1 MRSIAHGFC
10 WLSRRDYF
18 NKSVVNR
25 NRIKVVLFLCSM
37 AVLVAAVDCFS
48 ADITTLDGK
57 TYKDAL
63 VTGVE
68 ADGVHIS
75 FRDGVVKVPFDQLP
89 QELQRQYGYDPAK
102 TTGIAVKLAGTVKRV
117 GGQMLA
123 NFPQS
128 LAKNPMPIA
137 LLVGFVLL
145 LKFAAG
151 KLVKSRK
158 REQRLASRRDEYRKS
173 DDWQR
178 KRALVLK
185 RDKYR
190 CVYCRA
196 RANQVHYKHYAPRN
210 VGSEPIEWLVSVCE
224 RCHRKLDPDFT

>member
-1 MRSIAHGFC
+1 
-10 WLSRRDYF
+10 
-18 NKSVVNR
+18 
-25 NRIKVVLFLCSM
+25 M
-37 AVLVAAVDCFS
+37 AALVAAVDCFS

-63 VTGVE
+63 VTDVE

-75 FRDGVVKVPFDQLP
+75 FREGVVKVPFDQLP

-128 LAKNPMPIA
+128 VAKNPMPIA

-151 KLVKSRK
+151 KWVKSRK
-158 REQRLASRRDEYRKS
+158 REQGRDEYRKS
-173 DDWQR
+173 EDWQR

-196 RANQVHYKHYAPRN
+196 RASHVHYKRYAQRN
-210 VGSEPIEWLVSVCE
+210 IGSEPMEWLVSVCE
-224 RCHRKLDPDFT
+224 RCHRRLDPDFG

>member
-1 MRSIAHGFC
+1 M
-10 WLSRRDYF
+10 
-18 NKSVVNR
+18 NR
-25 NRIKVVLFLCSM
+25 NRIKAVLFLCSM
-37 AVLVAAVDCFS
+37 AVLLAAGDCFS

-63 VTGVE
+63 VTDVE

-75 FRDGVVKVPFDQLP
+75 FREGVVKVPFDQLP

-102 TTGIAVKLAGTVKRV
+102 TTGIAVKLAGTVKRI

-128 LAKNPMPIA
+128 VAKNPMPIA

-151 KLVKSRK
+151 KWVTSRK
-158 REQRLASRRDEYRKS
+158 REQRRDEYRKS
-173 DDWQR
+173 DEWQR

-185 RDKYR
+185 RDKYH
-190 CVYCRA
+190 CVYCGA
-196 RANQVHYKHYAPRN
+196 RASRVHQKHYAPRN
-210 VGSEPIEWLVSVCE
+210 IGSEPMEWLVSVCE
-224 RCHRKLDPDFT
+224 RCHRKLDPDFR